1 MKPGISVQRFF
12 SLTEE
17 RGLSTKEVLIAGHW
31 RGKVISTSSEL
42 LTLLVL
48 LCLYQQIK
56 KLCLPCHHL
65 S

>member
-17 RGLSTKEVLIAGHW
+17 WRLSAKEVLIASHW
-31 RGKVISTSSEL
+31 RGKVVTTSPEL

-56 KLCLPCHHL
+56 KLRLLCHHL
-65 S
+65 G

>member
-17 RGLSTKEVLIAGHW
+17 RELGTKEVLIAGRW
-31 RGKVISTSSEL
+31 RIEVITTSSEL

-48 LCLYQQIK
+48 LCLYQQIE
-56 KLCLPCHHL
+56 KLRLPCHHL
-65 S
+65 G